1 MPFDLFGEIPVTW
14 DEVHT
19 WCEKVAGMTGW
30 RRDWYIRHWNIIEKV
45 RRAKADG
52 SFYET
57 IAAINSPHAAA
68 IYPYTHKQSAAYFAA
83 VSDPEND
90 DCPAS
95 SFCTLR
101 TPPEP

>member
-1 MPFDLFGEIPVTW
+1 MMTPMPFDLFGEIPVTW

-30 RRDWYIRHWNIIEKV
+30 RRDWYIRHWNVIEKV

-68 IYPYTHKQSAAYFAA
+68 IYPQQT
-83 VSDPEND
+83 VSGIFRDR
-90 DCPAS
+90 
-95 SFCTLR
+95 F
-101 TPPEP
+101 